1 MADAARCPGPGSEEV
16 LMENQE
22 GSSAGI
28 DSETPG
34 ASAPD
39 KPVCLIVLG
48 MAGSG
53 KTTFVQRLT
62 AHLHYLKSPP
72 YVINLDPAVH
82 TVPFPANIDIRDTV
96 NYKEVMKQY
105 GLGPNG
111 GIVTSLNLFATRFD
125 QVMQFIEKKQH
136 NHRYVLIDT
145 PGQIEVFTWSASGTI
160 ITEALASSFPCVV
173 IYVMDTSRSVN
184 PVTFMSNMLYACS
197 ILYKTKL
204 PFIVVMNKTDIID
217 HSFAVEWMQDF
228 EVFQDA
234 LNQETS
240 YVSNLTRSMSLVL
253 DEFYTNLRVVGVS
266 AVTGSGLDELFVQV
280 EDAAKEYERDYR
292 PEYER
297 LRKQLAEAQSKKQQ
311 EQLERL
317 RKDLGAVDITNT
329 PSAEDTDIAGPSDLI
344 MTRGNLDEEEEE
356 GESDTDDIDHTVTE
370 ESRERDAFGN
380 FLKQRKEV
388 VQKHVASV
396 VNFPATRTVRAL
408 TKPGVR
414 FSNKRD
420 SGEDQED
427 SSEMNLHGSEPTP
440 PPPPSGLLDQS
451 QPKTEHHCREST
463 YLTTVSLEEN
473 SGSSSSM
480 TLAAYREKMR
490 ELPLLSLFCSC
501 IRPQPRDDTGD
512 TKEAGMVDLNLCNI
526 REMEV
531 IELSKRASGQA
542 FEVILK
548 PPTFDGGPE
557 LRATTPPRPKPS
569 LEEIQKKLNAA
580 QERRK
585 CQEAELLKHLAERRE
600 HEREVAQKALT
611 KERQECR
618 ADANKEQQQM
628 HLNAS
633 QEQLQ
638 EEDKHS
644 MEVS

>member
-1 MADAARCPGPGSEEV
+1 TAAPASLRQHQHSG
-16 LMENQE
+16 
-22 GSSAGI
+22 
-28 DSETPG
+28 TPG
-34 ASAPD
+34 AAARD

-62 AHLHYLKSPP
+62 AHLHSQKAPP

-82 TVPFPANIDIRDTV
+82 EVPFPANIDIRDTV

-125 QVMQFIEKKQH
+125 QVMQFIEKKQQ

-280 EDAAKEYERDYR
+280 EDAADEYEREYR

-297 LRKQLAEAQSKKQQ
+297 LRKQLADAQSKKQQ
-311 EQLERL
+311 QQLERL
-317 RKDLGAVDITNT
+317 RKDLGAVDMTNT
-329 PSAEDTDIAGPSDLI
+329 P
-344 MTRGNLDEEEEE
+344 
-356 GESDTDDIDHTVTE
+356 
-370 ESRERDAFGN
+370 
-380 FLKQRKEV
+380 
-388 VQKHVASV
+388 
-396 VNFPATRTVRAL
+396 
-408 TKPGVR
+408 
-414 FSNKRD
+414 
-420 SGEDQED
+420 
-427 SSEMNLHGSEPTP
+427 
-440 PPPPSGLLDQS
+440 
-451 QPKTEHHCREST
+451 KT
-463 YLTTVSLEEN
+463 
-473 SGSSSSM
+473 G
-480 TLAAYREKMR
+480 
-490 ELPLLSLFCSC
+490 
-501 IRPQPRDDTGD
+501 
-512 TKEAGMVDLNLCNI
+512 
-526 REMEV
+526 
-531 IELSKRASGQA
+531 
-542 FEVILK
+542 
-548 PPTFDGGPE
+548 
-557 LRATTPPRPKPS
+557 
-569 LEEIQKKLNAA
+569 
-580 QERRK
+580 
-585 CQEAELLKHLAERRE
+585 
-600 HEREVAQKALT
+600 
-611 KERQECR
+611 R
-618 ADANKEQQQM
+618 ADG
-628 HLNAS
+628 HRR
-633 QEQLQ
+633 
-638 EEDKHS
+638 
-644 MEVS
+644 

>member
-1 MADAARCPGPGSEEV
+1 MAAAAECPGTDAAFPETR
-16 LMENQE
+16 
-22 GSSAGI
+22 GSSATAGG
-28 DSETPG
+28 SGVPG
-34 ASAPD
+34 AAVGD

-62 AHLHYLKSPP
+62 AHLHSLKAPP

-82 TVPFPANIDIRDTV
+82 EVPFPANIDIRDTV

-125 QVMQFIEKKQH
+125 QVMQFIEKKRQ

-228 EVFQDA
+228 EAFQDA

-297 LRKQLAEAQSKKQQ
+297 LRKQLTDAQSKKQQ

-317 RKDLGAVDITNT
+317 RKDLGAVDMTNT
-329 PSAEDTDIAGPSDLI
+329 PSTDEADIAGPSDLI
-344 MTRGNLDEEEEE
+344 MTRGNPDEEDEEAVD
-356 GESDTDDIDHTVTE
+356 SDTDDIDHAMTQESKETE
-370 ESRERDAFGN
+370 AFGN
-380 FLKQRKEV
+380 FLKERMEV
-388 VQKHVASV
+388 VQ
-396 VNFPATRTVRAL
+396 VR
-408 TKPGVR
+408 
-414 FSNKRD
+414 N
-420 SGEDQED
+420 
-427 SSEMNLHGSEPTP
+427 
-440 PPPPSGLLDQS
+440 
-451 QPKTEHHCREST
+451 
-463 YLTTVSLEEN
+463 
-473 SGSSSSM
+473 
-480 TLAAYREKMR
+480 
-490 ELPLLSLFCSC
+490 
-501 IRPQPRDDTGD
+501 
-512 TKEAGMVDLNLCNI
+512 
-526 REMEV
+526 
-531 IELSKRASGQA
+531 
-542 FEVILK
+542 
-548 PPTFDGGPE
+548 
-557 LRATTPPRPKPS
+557 
-569 LEEIQKKLNAA
+569 
-580 QERRK
+580 RK
-585 CQEAELLKHLAERRE
+585 C
-600 HEREVAQKALT
+600 
-611 KERQECR
+611 
-618 ADANKEQQQM
+618 M
-628 HLNAS
+628 IP
-633 QEQLQ
+633 
-638 EEDKHS
+638 EDP
-644 MEVS
+644 